1 MLRLLIIAA
10 LTLVAASPA
19 LANGGTIRRSEPVP
33 AELTTGSPP
42 KASLFDNLGG
52 WGRGRYRDSTTHQC
66 RGRKQ
71 RGREALGVV
80 YTFPE
85 DLKNV
90 VLAGASQLPST
101 NG

>member
-1 MLRLLIIAA
+1 
-10 LTLVAASPA
+10 
-19 LANGGTIRRSEPVP
+19 
-33 AELTTGSPP
+33 
-42 KASLFDNLGG
+42 LGG

-90 VLAGASQLPST
+90 VAGASQLPST